1 MGASSGITHNIQ
13 GSVEFRGVPANMACS
28 PLMTQGAM
36 VFPVVMRGRIEP
48 SVARRFSTPYT
59 LSLLTRP
66 FQAQLS
72 SDQRVDHPLRQKQR

>member
-1 MGASSGITHNIQ
+1 
-13 GSVEFRGVPANMACS
+13 
-28 PLMTQGAM
+28 MTQGAM

-48 SVARRFSTPYT
+48 SVTRRFSTPYT

-72 SDQRVDHPLRQKQR
+72 SAVRSLEL